1 MVRFK
6 YAQSKTRVPKL
17 AGHAHVIAYMI
28 PTLKIY
34 VCSANHLTYLMNM
47 AKINLCSGDASL
59 VVDEV
64 GSGQRVAL
72 ELRLDWVTMRNAL
85 EVESR
90 SQSCGV
96 ETALL
101 PAKFSS
107 SETLV
112 P

>member
-1 MVRFK
+1 MVWFK
-6 YAQSKTRVPKL
+6 YAQSKKRVPKL

-28 PTLKIY
+28 HTLKIY
-34 VCSANHLTYLMNM
+34 VCSANYLTYLMNM

-59 VVDEV
+59 LVDEV
-64 GSGQRVAL
+64 GSGQRAAV
-72 ELRLDWVTMRNAL
+72 ELSFDRVTMSNAL
-85 EVESR
+85 EVEST

-101 PAKFSS
+101 TAKIPSL
-107 SETLV
+107 ETLV